1 MLALADLTAG
11 LLASFALTIVGNG
24 QPGQFAWALLWVPA
38 WVVSAKLLGLY
49 DRDERS
55 LRHLTV
61 NEVPLLVLWA
71 LVGTTLLALFLEIT
85 PAGRPQ
91 ASSAVLAG
99 AVATVAALVLRGLMR
114 LVWRRVTPPEPIAV
128 IGPAVNADAVRR
140 KLELFPGPAHADRR
154 DT

>member
-71 LVGTTLLALFLEIT
+71 LVGTTLRASPRDHSGGQTAGIQRRARRRSGHCRSARPTRSHAARLAE
-85 PAGRPQ
+85 GH
-91 ASSAVLAG
+91 AS
-99 AVATVAALVLRGLMR
+99 
-114 LVWRRVTPPEPIAV
+114 
-128 IGPAVNADAVRR
+128 
-140 KLELFPGPAHADRR
+140 
-154 DT
+154 